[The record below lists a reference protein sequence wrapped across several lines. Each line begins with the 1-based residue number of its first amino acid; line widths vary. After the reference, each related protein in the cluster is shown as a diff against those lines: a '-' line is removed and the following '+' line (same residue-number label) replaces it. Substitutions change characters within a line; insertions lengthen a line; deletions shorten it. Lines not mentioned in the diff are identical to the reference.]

1 MSPMLRIAPSL
12 LAADFTDLKGQVALA
27 EKGGADFLHLD
38 VMDGHFVPNITF
50 GPPLISSLRRLTR
63 LPFDTH
69 LMIDNADAYLED
81 FRRAGAD
88 IITVHYEA
96 CPHLHRTVQQIH
108 HLGAKAGVCINPAT
122 PVMLLDDILGD
133 VDLVLIMS
141 VNPGFGGQTF
151 IPHSL
156 DKLRETAG
164 LIRKVKP
171 DVMLEVDGGIDDT
184 TASAVVEAG
193 ANVLVAGTHVFGAP
207 DIPHAIR
214 SLREHGLRSQTI

>member
-1 MSPMLRIAPSL
+1 MVRIAPSL
-12 LAADFTDLKGQVALA
+12 LAADFSDLKSQIALA
-27 EKGGADFLHLD
+27 EEGGADFLHLD

-69 LMIDNADAYLED
+69 LMIQHADAYLEQ
-81 FRRAGAD
+81 FREAGAD
-88 IITVHYEA
+88 IITVHFEA

-108 HLGAKAGVCINPAT
+108 NLGAKAGVCINPAT
-122 PVMLLDDILGD
+122 PALVLTDILAD

-156 DKLRETAG
+156 GKLREVSAM
-164 LIRKVKP
+164 IRSVKP
-171 DVMLEVDGGIDDT
+171 DVLLEVDGGIDDI
-184 TASAVVEAG
+184 TAGQVVEAG

-207 DIPHAIR
+207 DIPQAIR
-214 SLREHGLRSQTI
+214 SLREHGLRASMI

>member
-1 MSPMLRIAPSL
+1 MLRIAPSL
-12 LAADFTDLKGQVALA
+12 LASDFSDLKGQIALA

-50 GPPLISSLRRLTR
+50 GPPLISTLRPLTR

-108 HLGAKAGVCINPAT
+108 NLGAKAGVCINPAT
-122 PVMLLDDILGD
+122 PTMLLSDIIRD
-133 VDLVLIMS
+133 VDLVLVMS

-156 DKLRETAG
+156 QKLREMSAM
-164 LIRKVKP
+164 IRRVKP
-171 DVMLEVDGGIDDT
+171 EVMLEVDGGIDDV
-184 TASAVVEAG
+184 TAAQVVEAG
-193 ANVLVAGTHVFGAP
+193 ADVLVAGTHVFGAP
-207 DIPHAIR
+207 DIPAAIR
-214 SLREHGLRSQTI
+214 TLREHGLRSKMV